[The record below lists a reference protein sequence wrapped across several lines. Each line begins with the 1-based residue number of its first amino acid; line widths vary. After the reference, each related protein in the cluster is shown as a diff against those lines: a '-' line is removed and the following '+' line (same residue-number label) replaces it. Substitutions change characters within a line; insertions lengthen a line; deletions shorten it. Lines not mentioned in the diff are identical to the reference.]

1 LFIFTQTKYIQKGDI
16 RHLTDVLRISIQ
28 KWYDTMQKN
37 ILMFSGYLMPI
48 FWAYCSLW
56 HYVLISFIFFLIYM
70 YCMRANKPKVGKHY
84 LYMTLMLIMNIF
96 TTSVQHRQQFSY
108 NSYNILHVNCVYVNF
123 VLIHTVSDLHTIS
136 VYMFFIKRSL
146 LAHRVW
152 ARLTHVYVT
161 KVSRAIMIKSFK
173 WWRQLRCCEITFWAC
188 FMF

>member
-1 LFIFTQTKYIQKGDI
+1 MVRYHTEKY
-16 RHLTDVLRISIQ
+16 LDVFRIS
-28 KWYDTMQKN
+28 YAH
-37 ILMFSGYLMPI
+37 ILSILFSMTLCIDI
-48 FWAYCSLW
+48 FY
-56 HYVLISFIFFLIYM
+56 FFLIYM

-84 LYMTLMLIMNIF
+84 LYMTLMLTMNIF

-108 NSYNILHVNCVYVNF
+108 NSYNILHINCVYVNF